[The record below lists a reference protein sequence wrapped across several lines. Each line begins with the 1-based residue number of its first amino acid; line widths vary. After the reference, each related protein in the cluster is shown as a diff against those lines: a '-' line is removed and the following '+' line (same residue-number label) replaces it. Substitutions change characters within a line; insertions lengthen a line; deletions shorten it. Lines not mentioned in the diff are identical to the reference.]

1 MALYSTSMMCV
12 DYFKLESQFKVI
24 EKNTDFYHIDIMD
37 GHFVPNLA
45 LSFDF
50 IKQLKEKTSKPIDVH
65 LMVEKPDMF
74 IDLLVGL
81 NVNSISFHPETVKR
95 NIFSLIKRLKENKI
109 KIGIA
114 LSPSDDLEKIKSYL
128 NLIDKITVMT
138 VEPGFAGQKV
148 IRNMIHKINEVRTLR
163 ETNKLDFLIEIDGS
177 NNYSTFK
184 EYFDNGA
191 DIFILG
197 STLFKEDDIQRS
209 FDEIKNYI
217 EKLKWKEY

>member
-114 LSPSDDLEKIKSYL
+114 LSPSDNLEKIKSYL